1 MKYTALLKIGN
12 HFIKTLDWAS
22 TIQGMTRQSDRE
34 KVSK

>member
-1 MKYTALLKIGN
+1 MKYTALLKIGS
-12 HFIKTLDWAS
+12 HFIKTLDWSS